1 MPTLDDMLQ
10 ASRTLAEHYDARAIG
25 EKHTLDAS
33 YYRNTAKTLR
43 RLVGEHESAARDI
56 GKLTAINSDLA
67 SENARLRAALAQSDQ
82 PCAYCSLPHDEWAKC
97 KSGFPGCDRADDAMG
112 CPHLGASLEAER
124 YRAALQKI
132 RDEISADKD
141 TTIVKMV
148 ARIFHAANS
157 ALEGQE

>member
-1 MPTLDDMLQ
+1 MPTLDDILQ
-10 ASRTLAEHYDARAIG
+10 AARALEDFYSRLAIIAA
-25 EKHTLDAS
+25 HPLDKS
-33 YYRNTAKTLR
+33 SHHNTAKILR
-43 RLVGEHESAARDI
+43 RLVDEHESAARDI
-56 GKLTAINSDLA
+56 GKLTTINGDLA
-67 SENARLRAALAQSDQ
+67 DENARLRAALAQSDQ

-132 RDEISADKD
+132 RDEIAADKD

-148 ARIFHAANS
+148 ARIFHTANS
-157 ALEGQE
+157 ALEGKS